1 MADSVRAILGSSTEF
16 LAVAGTLSVSYIALK
31 LCFSILKAL
40 QTYVFSRFSGIG
52 PYLRKKG
59 EWAVV
64 TGATDGIGKEYA
76 IKLASFGMNIVLI
89 SRTQSKLEQV
99 AAEIESAQKVKTK
112 VIAADYSHG
121 TSIYDDIRNKLQGL
135 DIGVLVNNVGL
146 SYEFPDYFLE
156 VPDRDNFFMKLLH
169 VNCTSMTMMT
179 SIVLPGMVQKK
190 KGAVINVASAAGS
203 TPTPLLSVYS
213 ACKAYVR
220 YLSECLEFEY
230 ADKGITVQCVSP
242 YFVCSNMSKVRRPSL
257 FIPSAKSYV
266 CSALNTVGFSSVT
279 NGYWPHALTD
289 WILKSLPSTLV
300 EKYQFKVLLGARKKA
315 KRKQESKKSN

>member
-1 MADSVRAILGSSTEF
+1 M
-16 LAVAGTLSVSYIALK
+16 
-31 LCFSILKAL
+31 
-40 QTYVFSRFSGIG
+40 
-52 PYLRKKG
+52 
-59 EWAVV
+59 VV